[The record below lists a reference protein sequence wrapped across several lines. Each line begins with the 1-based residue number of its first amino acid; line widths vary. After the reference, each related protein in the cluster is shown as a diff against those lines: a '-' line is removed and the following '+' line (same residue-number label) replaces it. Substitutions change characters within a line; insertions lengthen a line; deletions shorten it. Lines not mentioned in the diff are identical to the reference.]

1 MLLDLCR
8 GKRHPKTPYV
18 FDQTG
23 ALRIQDRDHGRY
35 LTAFPKHGHRGPHE
49 IDGRLENQDGLLGRQ
64 PARMIREESSLDSE
78 LRSPHPHPT
87 EKGSQRCGRQDRRTR
102 PRPVENQ
109 ESNSGESAE
118 QDGREGHGKS
128 AAPKEGVQGVDTSAC
143 GLVDQCGAAEAP
155 PSQLP
160 EGSPSFFTSY
170 EVSCENTCLHCM
182 QYSLLFRQWP
192 PARMNDGLRQHLD
205 KSGRPFDGETP
216 RRLLR
221 EELKSVGEATPD
233 PQSTCARDGGPSRN
247 LLFSPSPARGE
258 LGLLRGPR
266 AGGVVSMVTL
276 GVGKDGD
283 SFPALSTVRA
293 EGKRGGMRFQRTIAG
308 LWDLRKRIA
317 GGGE

>member
-1 MLLDLCR
+1 LLDVPDVALDDVLIVEDPLSDGGRPLFQESCLGEIRANQVDPLSSLPQSLEEPGVPLRLRVHLAIHGQTPGMLLDLCR

-192 PARMNDGLRQHLD
+192 PSGMNDALRQPLVD
-205 KSGRPFDGETP
+205 RGRSISGGTWRT
-216 RRLLR
+216 
-221 EELKSVGEATPD
+221 A
-233 PQSTCARDGGPSRN
+233 
-247 LLFSPSPARGE
+247 
-258 LGLLRGPR
+258 
-266 AGGVVSMVTL
+266 
-276 GVGKDGD
+276 
-283 SFPALSTVRA
+283 PALKTHPRPST
-293 EGKRGGMRFQRTIAG
+293 
-308 LWDLRKRIA
+308 
-317 GGGE
+317 